1 MKNSKYSA
9 LKYNMDPFV
18 DGGGAEILEGF
29 LCPICKADLKT
40 PDRLT
45 AHFETDH
52 TDDQDILRSFKDIL
66 MTAKKKMRVFD
77 DIVPASAIIS
87 DNSQKF
93 HQAAVNPFDDRRPQE
108 CGTDVNHMA
117 YFRAIRTPRLERY
130 ATETNKLI
138 IRLHKLLTDRPSD
151 SIQQKQHEQSVRRET
166 RATRLIN
173 LFINFC
179 SDSSMVRWQIGE
191 IMSELYEKI

>member
-1 MKNSKYSA
+1 
-9 LKYNMDPFV
+9 MDPFV
-18 DGGGAEILEGF
+18 DGNGAEILEGF

-77 DIVPASAIIS
+77 DIVPASAISS

-93 HQAAVNPFDDRRPQE
+93 HQAAVNPFDDRRSQE

-151 SIQQKQHEQSVRRET
+151 SIQQKQHEQSVRRD
-166 RATRLIN
+166 RVLICTIY
-173 LFINFC
+173 LLFC

-191 IMSELYEKI
+191 TVSELYEKI